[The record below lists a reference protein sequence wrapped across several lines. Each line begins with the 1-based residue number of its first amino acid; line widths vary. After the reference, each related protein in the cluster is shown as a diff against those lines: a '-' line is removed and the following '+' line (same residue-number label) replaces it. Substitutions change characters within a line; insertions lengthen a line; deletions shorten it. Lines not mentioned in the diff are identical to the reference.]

1 MELLDIIRYENESTY
16 VDFKR
21 SQYQNNE
28 SFLKDI
34 MAMANANTDVSK
46 RYIIIGVK
54 HLPNGSR
61 DIVGIPMDEFRDD
74 ADYQDLVRQ
83 NIEPEIKFVYKPI
96 EFGDQL
102 LGVFEITDCGQRPYV
117 MKKTQGKLEQG
128 ACYIRRGSQQ
138 GRVIRADLEIMY
150 EERFKKQRE
159 RDIKNSYIHLL
170 KQEFEVNKSL
180 LDHMARFSTGGP
192 IIAELWSPAAEIA
205 NHFIFEAW
213 DSIMRSGIIA
223 SLEFDEV
230 DAYRQAVKA
239 IREAIFYVRKAH
251 SNWGRALNWDNPL
264 YVSRA
269 ETSELKQPFSPSLLL
284 QQDVRECEKVINDA
298 IEASKRAVEL
308 LELKYG
314 PFSSSR

>member
-1 MELLDIIRYENESTY
+1 MELLEIISYENESTY

-21 SQYQNNE
+21 NQYQNNE

-34 MAMANANTDVSK
+34 MAMANANIDDSK

-61 DIVGIPMDEFRDD
+61 EFVGIPREEFKDD

-83 NIEPEIKFVYKPI
+83 NIEPEIKFVYKPV
-96 EFGDQL
+96 EFEGHL
-102 LGVFEITDCGQRPYV
+102 LGIFEITDCGQRPYV

-138 GRVIRADLEIMY
+138 GRVIRADLEVIY

-170 KQEFEVNKSL
+170 KQEFINNTNLLNHMKS
-180 LDHMARFSTGGP
+180 FVSEGP
-192 IIAELWSPAAEIA
+192 IVAESWLPAAEIA

-223 SLEFDEV
+223 VLELDEV
-230 DAYRQAVKA
+230 ETYRMSIKA
-239 IREAIFYVRKAH
+239 IREAVYFVRKAH
-251 SNWGRALNWDNPL
+251 SNWIRILSMENLNKSLPDHLKLVVLPQQILQHDVLECKTRITNAISASNQAVKIL
-264 YVSRA
+264 
-269 ETSELKQPFSPSLLL
+269 ET
-284 QQDVRECEKVINDA
+284 N
-298 IEASKRAVEL
+298 
-308 LELKYG
+308 YG
-314 PFSSSR
+314 VYM